1 MKFSNII
8 DIIKQIIN
16 LPKNIVWRK
25 NKFGFEAPSKSW
37 LDSIDNKMQNCINS
51 SSIVNEIINKL
62 DFNTIDK
69 HQKWKLFNIAE
80 WEKIYN
86 VQIR

>member
-1 MKFSNII
+1 
-8 DIIKQIIN
+8 
-16 LPKNIVWRK
+16 
-25 NKFGFEAPSKSW
+25 
-37 LDSIDNKMQNCINS
+37 MQNCINS

-80 WEKIYN
+80 WERIYN
-86 VQIR
+86 VKINS